1 MLDATNSVILYS
13 SNEDN
18 NIVND
23 KVSVAN
29 SQNISVKSAKCHL
42 YKEKTRRKLIFTTY
56 TSGIFWAAL
65 FVSLKINKTNR
76 LRSAVYSSKL
86 MLHHL
91 K

>member
-18 NIVND
+18 NIAND
-23 KVSVAN
+23 KVSLAN
-29 SQNISVKSAKCHL
+29 SQNISVKSAKYHL

-56 TSGIFWAAL
+56 TNGVIWAAL

-76 LRSAVYSSKL
+76 LRSIVYSSKL